1 MKRFHVHLQVKDLA
15 DSIRF
20 YSALFGTEPAK
31 VKHDYAKWMLDDP
44 RVNFAISTSA
54 QKATGLSHLGI
65 QVDSEEELEA
75 ATGNAARAA
84 NSLVTETDVTC
95 CYARSDKAWVEDPQ
109 GVRWET
115 FLTHGDATSY
125 GFSADDSKPVE
136 AEPEAAC
143 APGGCGCA
151 PKETVEK
158 PKVAACC

>member
-1 MKRFHVHLQVKDLA
+1 MKRFHVHLQVNDLA

-20 YSALFGTEPAK
+20 YSALFGLEPAK
-31 VKHDYAKWMLDDP
+31 VKHDYAKWMLEDP

-54 QKATGLSHLGI
+54 QKTTGLSHLGI
-65 QVDSEEELEA
+65 QVESEAELEA

-84 NSLVTETDVTC
+84 NSTVTETDATC
-95 CYARSDKAWVEDPQ
+95 CYARSDKAWAEDPQ

-125 GFSADDSKPVE
+125 GFSADERAS
-136 AEPEAAC
+136 AAGPEAAC
-143 APGGCGCA
+143 APGGCGSA
-151 PKETVEK
+151 AKEVPEK

>member
-1 MKRFHVHLQVKDLA
+1 MKRFHVHLQVNDLA

-20 YSALFGTEPAK
+20 YSTLFGVEPAK

-54 QKATGLSHLGI
+54 QKTTGLSHLGI
-65 QVDSEEELEA
+65 QVESEEELEA

-84 NSLVTETDVTC
+84 NSIVTEKDVTC
-95 CYARSDKAWVEDPQ
+95 CYAQSDKAWAEDPQ

-125 GFSADDSKPVE
+125 GFSADEGAKVVQ
-136 AEPEAAC
+136 PEAAC
-143 APGGCGCA
+143 APGACGSS
-151 PKETVEK
+151 PKEAVEK